1 LNEAPLRSLRV
12 ANLSGRLVNVIVGSL
27 YGVELEDEQVT
38 VVYMNRYED
47 NEEITRRE
55 HWKYLV
61 K

>member
-1 LNEAPLRSLRV
+1 M
-12 ANLSGRLVNVIVGSL
+12 NVIVGSL